1 MSCLGMHLSLCW
13 DNLLNLL
20 NTKFTMFNMTRS
32 VVSSMI
38 NRGNKNK
45 NCEVIHSGIFEMSQW
60 MQWMELRAMTSRPIA
75 HAFMHFNINTSES
88 AAIYINIS
96 KLNTANV
103 IILQNY

>member
-1 MSCLGMHLSLCW
+1 
-13 DNLLNLL
+13 
-20 NTKFTMFNMTRS
+20 
-32 VVSSMI
+32 MI
-38 NRGNKNK
+38 DRGNKNK

-60 MQWMELRAMTSRPIA
+60 MQWMESRASHDITANRPIG
-75 HAFMHFNINTSES
+75 HAFIHFTINTSES

>member
-1 MSCLGMHLSLCW
+1 
-13 DNLLNLL
+13 
-20 NTKFTMFNMTRS
+20 MTRS

-38 NRGNKNK
+38 DRGNKNK

-60 MQWMELRAMTSRPIA
+60 MQWMESRAMTSRPIA
-75 HAFMHFNINTSES
+75 QSAMLSCNINTSES